1 MNPNIRGGLYLSLAA
16 AIWGGMYVFSSW
28 VLGEGFIGPF
38 TLLSLRLFVSAALLG
53 AVMMLTGGRRSLAIS
68 RPEVRE
74 VIVIGVVGY
83 VVSLGAQ
90 FMGTKLSG
98 SAHGSL
104 LTGIAP
110 AFIVVFARLF
120 LGEQADARRLAAV
133 ALATVGATAIV
144 VPNLAG
150 QSGSLVGDIL
160 LVIAGVSWGLY
171 TVLSKRFSARRGALA
186 ATFWASVV
194 GVVVNLPLAALEPP
208 PLPAA
213 EWPVLAWVGLVYICV
228 MSTSVAFYM
237 WNAGF
242 ELMRA
247 NVGSLFFFVQPLVGA
262 GLGWA
267 LLDETIGGWFIVGA
281 ALIGM
286 GILLSALPQ
295 TPTATVLGTT
305 SAGDNSSGQDASR

>member
-1 MNPNIRGGLYLSLAA
+1 MRRMAGELNMSIRGGVYLSLAA
-16 AIWGGMYVFSSW
+16 AIWGGMYAFSSW
-28 VLGEGFIGPF
+28 VLGRGFIGPF
-38 TLLSLRLFVSAALLG
+38 TLLAIRLFVSAALLG
-53 AVMMLTGGRRSLAIS
+53 TVMLLTGGKRRLALGKA
-68 RPEVRE
+68 EVGE
-74 VIVIGVVGY
+74 VVLIGVVGY
-83 VVSLGAQ
+83 VISLGAQ
-90 FMGTKLSG
+90 FVGTKLSG

-110 AFIVVFARLF
+110 SFIVLFARLF
-120 LGEQADARRLAAV
+120 LGEQADGRRLAAV
-133 ALATVGATAIV
+133 GLATAGASAIV

-150 QSGSLVGDIL
+150 QSGSLLGDMM

-171 TVLSKRFSARRGALA
+171 TVLSKRFSAKRGALA

-194 GVVVNLPLAALEPP
+194 GAVVNLPLAAMEPP
-208 PLPAA
+208 PMPAS
-213 EWPVLAWVGLVYICV
+213 EWPALAWVGLAYICIL
-228 MSTSVAFYM
+228 STSVAFYL

-242 ELMRA
+242 ELMSA

-267 LLDETIGGWFIVGA
+267 LLGEALGGWFFVGA

-295 TPTATVLGTT
+295 KGGAAAPPSPL
-305 SAGDNSSGQDASR
+305 NS